1 MVLRKFLHPYKR
13 RKAFNTLQAGAIITA
28 RFIMIIAALIISKDD
43 YFVAWP
49 CAKIETT
56 LDEGSLLLSSYPAC
70 AAYVNGTNPQEFA
83 LVKASM
89 DGPGGGNAGAALNV
103 TFGMALWLAVA
114 IHAIGVEVYVSF
126 ATDNLFF
133 LCNVNV

>member
-1 MVLRKFLHPYKR
+1 
-13 RKAFNTLQAGAIITA
+13 
-28 RFIMIIAALIISKDD
+28 MIIAALIISKDD

-56 LDEGSLLLSSYPAC
+56 LDEGSSLLSSYPAC
-70 AAYVNGTNPQEFA
+70 AAYANGTNPQEFA